1 MDGRYLIHFAHLKK
15 IKNKIKKF
23 LEGGGGVGCVEH
35 QNKKKKWGVGEDVRT

>member
-23 LEGGGGVGCVEH
+23 LEGGGGGRGVEH
-35 QNKKKKWGVGEDVRT
+35 HNKKKNGGWGEDVRT